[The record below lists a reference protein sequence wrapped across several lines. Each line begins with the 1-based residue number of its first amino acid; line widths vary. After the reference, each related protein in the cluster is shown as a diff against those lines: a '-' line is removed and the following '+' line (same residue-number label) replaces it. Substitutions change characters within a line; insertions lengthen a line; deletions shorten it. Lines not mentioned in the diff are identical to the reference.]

1 MNKKY
6 KILILEPSLLIA
18 SGMESML
25 ANSLQFD
32 VVGMIDSFDK
42 IHEKIIS
49 LKPNILIINPLTIGH
64 CKRYMVKSLFQSYN
78 DLILIAMQTTYVEQG
93 VLKQYH
99 AVIEINDNQQKIES
113 KLRES
118 IHSIGDDT
126 ARDNHELSDREKDVL
141 IAVAQGKMNK
151 EIAEELHISIHT
163 VISHRKNITRKTG
176 IKSVSGLTVYALLNN
191 LVSESLIQK

>member
-25 ANSLQFD
+25 ANSLQFNI
-32 VVGMIDSFDK
+32 VGVIDSFDK

-49 LKPNILIINPLTIGH
+49 LKPNILIINPLTIDY

-78 DLILIAMQTTYVEQG
+78 DLILIAMQTTYIEQG

-99 AVIEINDNQQKIES
+99 SVIEINDNQHKIES

-118 IHSIGDDT
+118 THSIGDDT
-126 ARDNHELSDREKDVL
+126 TRDNHELSDREKDVL